1 MRKRPPCP
9 SGVLVGMEQLLGH
22 ILSPH
27 QMGRYEKMSATNRAY
42 LELHLAVFLWGFT
55 AILGDLIS
63 LSAVVLVWW
72 RVLITAVSVLFFI
85 RGFSAFRKM
94 GRRAILQFAFVGSL
108 TGLHWLTFF
117 GAVKLSNASITLVC
131 MATCS
136 FFTAIFEPLILG
148 SRFKP
153 WELFVGML
161 VIPGMAL
168 VVGSVDVSMHNGILV
183 GLTSALL
190 ASVFSIFNKKWI
202 GNAEPMPITFI
213 EMTSAWL
220 TLSLILPFFFHSQPT
235 ASLIPT
241 WKDMGMLLV
250 LALVCT
256 TFTWV
261 LSLRALR
268 HLSAFA
274 STLTVNL
281 EPVYGIG
288 LAWII
293 LEEHKELSPAFYWGV
308 LLILVVVFSYPILNK
323 KLKKRM
329 A

>member
-1 MRKRPPCP
+1 M
-9 SGVLVGMEQLLGH
+9 SGVFGGMEQ
-22 ILSPH
+22 ILSH
-27 QMGRYEKMSATNRAY
+27 IFTRGNLSQYEKMSATKRAY

-72 RVLITAVSVLFFI
+72 RVFITAVSVLFFI
-85 RGFSAFRKM
+85 RGFSSLRKM
-94 GRRAILQFAFVGSL
+94 GRRAVLQFAFVGAL

-148 SRFKP
+148 TRFKL
-153 WELFVGML
+153 WELCVGLL

-168 VVGSVDVSMHNGILV
+168 VVGSVDVSMHDGILV

-220 TLSLILPFFFHSQPT
+220 TLSLLLPFFFQSEPG
-235 ASLIPT
+235 AAFLPSLE
-241 WKDMGMLLV
+241 DLGMLLV

-261 LSLRALR
+261 LALR
-268 HLSAFA
+268 SLKHLSAFA

-281 EPVYGIG
+281 EPVYGIA
-288 LAWII
+288 LAWVI
-293 LEEHKELSPAFYWGV
+293 LQEHKELSPGFYWGV
-308 LLILVVVFSYPILNK
+308 LLILVVVFSYPVLHK
-323 KLKKRM
+323 KLKRRVV
-329 A
+329 